1 MKQPAKRSINRI
13 CRSVAPSS
21 IAPPSEVIEPPS
33 NAATTFRPSTGAK
46 PNRSALHSVCIGFP
60 LLPRQ
65 TVLATRFS
73 QIQGP
78 DAPTPFEISGLVP
91 HPDNA
96 KGCPLGDF
104 SGRYHQLD
112 FTTVAERRRT
122 PSSNGERSM

>member
-21 IAPPSEVIEPPS
+21 LAPPSEVIEPPS
-33 NAATTFRPSTGAK
+33 NAATTFRPSSGAK

-78 DAPTPFEISGLVP
+78 DAPTPFEISGLGFLRS
-91 HPDNA
+91 DSAMENA
-96 KGCPLGDF
+96 NNEA
-104 SGRYHQLD
+104 Q
-112 FTTVAERRRT
+112 ERNHSAG
-122 PSSNGERSM
+122 PV